1 MWNQIRV
8 SSVHIETAAYAR
20 ASKHV
25 NNVSQPMSIGFKFI
39 NEVFKTAESA
49 SRGAQTLKSAAQN
62 KKAIDVARVA
72 VQNGPAKEIA
82 LLCGRAGVAGA
93 VVDGGMGAVR
103 AFKGVRDGKLDGA
116 GAAKH
121 IAAETGCGFI
131 TSSSGTA
138 GTIAAYM
145 LTGTMGPAALV
156 AGMGASMGS
165 RWAYRK
171 VVGETFPEDGGSD
184 DRKRDDEDHTN
195 DLEEIGPKPLD

>member
-1 MWNQIRV
+1 
-8 SSVHIETAAYAR
+8 
-20 ASKHV
+20 
-25 NNVSQPMSIGFKFI
+25 MSIGFKLM

-49 SRGAQTLKSAAQN
+49 SRSAKTLGTAVKS

-72 VQNGPAKEIA
+72 VQSGPAKEIA
-82 LLCGRAGVAGA
+82 ILCGRAGVAGA

-103 AFKGVRDGKLDGA
+103 ALKGVRDGKIDGA
-116 GAAKH
+116 GAARH

-131 TSSSGTA
+131 TSSTGTA

-171 VVGETFPEDGGSD
+171 VVGDTFPEDGGHD
-184 DRKRDDEDHTN
+184 DKKRDDEDHTS